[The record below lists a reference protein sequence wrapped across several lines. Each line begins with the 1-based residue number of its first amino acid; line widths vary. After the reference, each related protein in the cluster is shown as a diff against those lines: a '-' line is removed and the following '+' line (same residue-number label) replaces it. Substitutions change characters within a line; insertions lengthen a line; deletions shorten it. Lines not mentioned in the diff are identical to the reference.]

1 MNPKEGKEG
10 EKEKKKKDGQIESK
24 NMTVI
29 TYISIDLSGVHVIY
43 IYIIT
48 LNVFGLNSIVQ
59 MIIRLDLKKK
69 KNYRLP
75 VRDTLSN
82 ISTQKG

>member
-43 IYIIT
+43 IYNYIKCIWT
-48 LNVFGLNSIVQ
+48 KQYSSNDYQ
-59 MIIRLDLKKK
+59 IRFKKK
-69 KNYRLP
+69 KKLQAASKRHTFKY
-75 VRDTLSN
+75 
-82 ISTQKG
+82 

>member
-69 KNYRLP
+69 KKLQAASKRHTFKY
-75 VRDTLSN
+75 
-82 ISTQKG
+82 

>member
-43 IYIIT
+43 I
-48 LNVFGLNSIVQ
+48 
-59 MIIRLDLKKK
+59 
-69 KNYRLP
+69 
-75 VRDTLSN
+75 
-82 ISTQKG
+82 

>member
-69 KNYRLP
+69 K
-75 VRDTLSN
+75 T
-82 ISTQKG
+82 TGCQ